1 MRRNIPGRKTRR
13 VCALGEPAKTVTG
26 THRDCAV
33 RLVTGAERV
42 VPSIDSEPLM
52 ASGLARLAEPLMPI
66 DPDHASQLTADA
78 ERIAV
83 ATSDA
88 TAFGTSHQHRH

>member
-1 MRRNIPGRKTRR
+1 
-13 VCALGEPAKTVTG
+13 
-26 THRDCAV
+26 
-33 RLVTGAERV
+33 
-42 VPSIDSEPLM
+42 M

-88 TAFGTSHQHRH
+88 TAFGTSHQHRHL